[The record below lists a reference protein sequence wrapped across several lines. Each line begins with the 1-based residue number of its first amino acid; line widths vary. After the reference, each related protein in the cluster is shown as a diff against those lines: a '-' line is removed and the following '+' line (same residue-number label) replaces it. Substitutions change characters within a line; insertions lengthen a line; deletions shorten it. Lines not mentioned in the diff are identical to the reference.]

1 MADCLLEK
9 CILKYFLESE
19 IFAYIQNIGIFFG
32 NIWKCLKACSKKI
45 FEVEENWIFENIEE
59 TFENIKKDIED
70 IWKYWKIYS
79 KTLENIE
86 KNIKNVEKIENI
98 CTCSAPAQGFAS
110 VAPPWAVPL
119 CPSGLLPDK
128 QIGRKCKNI
137 PFTFP
142 RMLSFTWDW

>member
-1 MADCLLEK
+1 MN
-9 CILKYFLESE
+9 LKYLHIFKTLAYFL
-19 IFAYIQNIGIFFG
+19 
-32 NIWKCLKACSKKI
+32 
-45 FEVEENWIFENIEE
+45 E
-59 TFENIKKDIED
+59 TFENVWKLVQWKSLKWKKTEFLKILKKTFEDIKKDIED

-142 RMLSFTWDW
+142 RMLSFTWNW